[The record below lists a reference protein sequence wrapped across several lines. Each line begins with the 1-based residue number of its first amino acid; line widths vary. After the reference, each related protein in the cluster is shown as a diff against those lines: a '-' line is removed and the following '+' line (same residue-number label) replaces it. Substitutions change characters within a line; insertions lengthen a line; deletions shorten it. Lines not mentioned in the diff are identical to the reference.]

1 MEFAQQI
8 QHGLKSRL
16 RTPRQCLCDLFQ
28 VYNRESTE
36 NIILMLSD
44 QVGNLSEL
52 KFSALLNI

>member
-28 VYNRESTE
+28 AYNRESTE
-36 NIILMLSD
+36 NIILMISD
-44 QVGNLSEL
+44 QVGNL
-52 KFSALLNI
+52 KFLALLNI